1 VRAGG
6 AFQRVMDDIQLA
18 RRLADELDAGFELLV
33 GLHADRVYSIALRLT
48 GNPEDA
54 EEIAQD
60 VFVRAY
66 RALDRYEAA
75 RVREIALRPWLA
87 TITVNAARSRR
98 RKTAEREPAVPL
110 NPSHA
115 AILRAAARTQPEAL
129 VVRRWERHE
138 LAASLASLPDRYRVP
153 IVLRYVDDLSYPE
166 MSQAL
171 GRPEGTLKAQV
182 HRGLALL
189 RAARDAAQREEM
201 TA

>member
-1 VRAGG
+1 
-6 AFQRVMDDIQLA
+6 MDDIQLA
-18 RRLADELDAGFELLV
+18 RRLAADLDAGFDLLV

-48 GNPEDA
+48 GNREDA

-66 RALDRYEAA
+66 RALEGYDST
-75 RVREIALRPWLA
+75 RVGDIALRPWLA
-87 TITVNAARSRR
+87 TITVNAGRSRR
-98 RKTAEREPAVPL
+98 RRVTEREPAVPL
-110 NPSHA
+110 DPSHA
-115 AILRAAARTQPEAL
+115 ATLRAAPRTQPEAL
-129 VVRRWERHE
+129 AVRRSERHA
-138 LAASLASLPDRYRVP
+138 LAASLATLPDRYRVP

-189 RAARDAAQREEM
+189 RAAKDAAEREEM